1 MLNIWACLLMRISPQ
16 WKHHII
22 HIGSKISIS
31 IGIISRL
38 RHFVPLNSLQI
49 TDSTLFIILYNSMEP
64 RRINSQEQSLT
75 SSETCSSPHDFF
87 VVLKLTQ
94 YSASSLPAYDLSI
107 VFAKFIILRD
117 SPGAGGGEGAVVGA
131 VR

>member
-1 MLNIWACLLMRISPQ
+1 MTFRI
-16 WKHHII
+16 
-22 HIGSKISIS
+22 
-31 IGIISRL
+31 
-38 RHFVPLNSLQI
+38 
-49 TDSTLFIILYNSMEP
+49 IILHKSVEP

-75 SSETCSSPHDFF
+75 SSETCPSPHDFF
-87 VVLKLTQ
+87 VVIKLTQ

-117 SPGAGGGEGAVVGA
+117 FKGFAGRRGGGGERAVVGA

>member
-1 MLNIWACLLMRISPQ
+1 MRISPQ

-38 RHFVPLNSLQI
+38 RYFVPLNSLQI
-49 TDSTLFIILYNSMEP
+49 TDSTLFIILYKSVEP

-75 SSETCSSPHDFF
+75 SSETCSLSHDFF
-87 VVLKLTQ
+87 AVIKLTQ
-94 YSASSLPAYDLSI
+94 YSASSLSAYDLSI
-107 VFAKFIILRD
+107 FYNSSQLP
-117 SPGAGGGEGAVVGA
+117 S
-131 VR
+131 